1 MTSLRLDSATYFQVD
16 LQMLKLIPLKRYVTN
31 EAENEGL
38 PRYNVF
44 IASLTDEPGRGEIAT
59 QLLNE
64 NHEFCTSI
72 LNLMEIRSVM
82 TKKKRVEQSRVESV
96 LSDIYGSVDIYA
108 PEISDQIAA
117 YELQRDN
124 LLYTIDCVLPALA
137 NDVDA
142 TMVTFDGELL
152 DHGAVAPKDLID

>member
-1 MTSLRLDSATYFQVD
+1 MKVFVD
-16 LQMLKLIPLKRYVTN
+16 T
-31 EAENEGL
+31 
-38 PRYNVF
+38 NVF

-64 NHEFCTSI
+64 DHEFCTSL

-82 TKKKRVEQSRVESV
+82 TKKKGVEQDRVEAV
-96 LSDIYGSVDIYA
+96 LSDIYSSVDIYA

-117 YELQRDN
+117 YELQQDN
-124 LLYTIDCVLPALA
+124 LLYTMDCVLLALA
-137 NDVDA
+137 NDVNA

-152 DHGAVAPKDLID
+152 NHGGIAPEELID

>member
-1 MTSLRLDSATYFQVD
+1 MKIFVD
-16 LQMLKLIPLKRYVTN
+16 T
-31 EAENEGL
+31 
-38 PRYNVF
+38 NVF
-44 IASLTDEPGRGEIAT
+44 IASLTDEPSRGEIAT

-64 NHEFCTSI
+64 DHEFCTSI

-82 TKKKRVEQSRVESV
+82 TKKKRVEQDRVEAV
-96 LSDIYGSVDIYA
+96 LSDVYSSMDIYA
-108 PEISDQIAA
+108 PEISDQITA

-124 LLYTIDCVLPALA
+124 LLYTIDCVLLALA

-152 DHGAVAPKDLID
+152 DHGGVAPKELID

>member
-1 MTSLRLDSATYFQVD
+1 
-16 LQMLKLIPLKRYVTN
+16 
-31 EAENEGL
+31 
-38 PRYNVF
+38 
-44 IASLTDEPGRGEIAT
+44 
-59 QLLNE
+59 
-64 NHEFCTSI
+64 
-72 LNLMEIRSVM
+72 M

-96 LSDIYGSVDIYA
+96 LSDIYGRVDIYA

-124 LLYTIDCVLPALA
+124 LLYTIDCVLLALA

-152 DHGAVAPKDLID
+152 DHGAVAPEDLID

>member
-1 MTSLRLDSATYFQVD
+1 MKVFVD
-16 LQMLKLIPLKRYVTN
+16 T
-31 EAENEGL
+31 
-38 PRYNVF
+38 NVF

-64 NHEFCTSI
+64 DHEFCTSI

-82 TKKKRVEQSRVESV
+82 TKKKRVEQDRVEAV
-96 LSDIYGSVDIYA
+96 LSDIYSSVDIYA

-117 YELQRDN
+117 YELQRDD
-124 LLYTIDCVLPALA
+124 LLYTMDCVLLALA

-152 DHGAVAPKDLID
+152 DHGGVAPEELMD

>member
-1 MTSLRLDSATYFQVD
+1 M
-16 LQMLKLIPLKRYVTN
+16 KLFIDT
-31 EAENEGL
+31 
-38 PRYNVF
+38 NVF

-64 NHEFCTSI
+64 DHEFCTSI

-82 TKKKRVEQSRVESV
+82 TKKKRIEQDRVEAV
-96 LSDIYGSVDIYA
+96 LSDIYSSVDIYA

-117 YELQRDN
+117 YELQRDS
-124 LLYTIDCVLPALA
+124 LLYTMDCVLLELA

-152 DHGAVAPKDLID
+152 DHSGVAPEELMD